1 MVMSADIDID
11 FADRETALRLIQ
23 HVPARQSNGRRH
35 NSGIYV
41 TDIPRDPVNQCAAID
56 YEQAEQRGYFKLDF
70 LNMSVYQLVRDPAH
84 YEAMLTA
91 TPPWERLWT
100 DHAWASQLVHVG
112 NYTDLL
118 RVMKPDSIPRMAAFI
133 SIIRPGKAHLQT
145 RPWDEVFASVWNG
158 DESKGYTFKKSHS
171 ISYAALVALHMNL
184 INQDAVP
191 AYLTFACLFCALCPT
206 NCKQAHAEFQDLC

>member
-11 FADRETALRLIQ
+11 FADRETVLRLIQ
-23 HVPARQSNGRRH
+23 HVPARQSNGKKH

-41 TDIPRDPVNQCAAID
+41 TDIPWDPVNSCAAID
-56 YEQAEQRGYFKLDF
+56 YEEAEQRGYFKLDF

-84 YEAMLTA
+84 YEAMFTA

-100 DHAWASQLVHVG
+100 DHAWAGQLVHVG

-118 RVMKPDSIPRMAAFI
+118 KTMRPDSIPRMAAFI

-145 RPWDEVFASVWNG
+145 FPWQEVFESVWDG
-158 DESKGYTFKKSHS
+158 DESRGYTFKKSHAV
-171 ISYAALVALHMNL
+171 SYAALVALHMNL
-184 INQDAVP
+184 LNQDVEP
-191 AYLTFACLFCALCPT
+191 A
-206 NCKQAHAEFQDLC
+206 